1 MLYIVLFSALFT
13 IDIGIATYFVHCKYI
28 VMKKIFLDKIM
39 FIKQKNININERS
52 QTNQTFYFYNQMINL
67 ENFDSDLLKIDK
79 NHYQGINIYYIGYIT
94 MKKIDDY
101 ENVNIVNPFY
111 LIVSHASG
119 YTEEK
124 MERNI

>member
-1 MLYIVLFSALFT
+1 M
-13 IDIGIATYFVHCKYI
+13 FV
-28 VMKKIFLDKIM
+28 
-39 FIKQKNININERS
+39 KQKNININERS
-52 QTNQTFYFYNQMINL
+52 QTNQTYYFYNQMINL
-67 ENFDSDLLKIDK
+67 ENFESDLLKIDK

-101 ENVNIVNPFY
+101 ENINIVNPLY

-124 MERNI
+124 KERNI

>member
-1 MLYIVLFSALFT
+1 
-13 IDIGIATYFVHCKYI
+13 
-28 VMKKIFLDKIM
+28 M

-52 QTNQTFYFYNQMINL
+52 QTSQTYYFYNQMINL
-67 ENFDSDLLKIDK
+67 ENFESDLLKIDK

-101 ENVNIVNPFY
+101 ENINIVNPLY

-124 MERNI
+124 KERNI